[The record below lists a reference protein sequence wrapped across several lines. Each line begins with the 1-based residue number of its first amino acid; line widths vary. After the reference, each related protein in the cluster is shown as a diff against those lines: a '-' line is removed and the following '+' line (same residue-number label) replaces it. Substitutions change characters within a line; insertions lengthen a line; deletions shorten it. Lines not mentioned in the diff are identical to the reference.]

1 MSLSIDLHETQTLTV
16 TFSLEGS
23 IDTSTYRMVER
34 RLDKVLEQGAGL
46 LVFDM
51 QCVDYMSSAG
61 VRVILKARKAV
72 KKRNG
77 HVFLLHLQPQI
88 KKVLAFISQL
98 SSLEA
103 YPVEELDMYLDQ
115 IQRGELEV

>member
-1 MSLSIDLHETQTLTV
+1 MSLSIDMHQQQAAMV
-16 TFSLEGS
+16 TFDLEGS
-23 IDTSTYRMVER
+23 LDTSTYRILER
-34 RLDKVLEQGAGL
+34 RLDTALEEDAAL
-46 LVFDM
+46 IVFDM
-51 QCVDYMSSAG
+51 KGVDYMSSAG

-77 HVFLLHLQPQI
+77 HVFLLNLQPQI

-115 IQRGELEV
+115 IQRGEMEV